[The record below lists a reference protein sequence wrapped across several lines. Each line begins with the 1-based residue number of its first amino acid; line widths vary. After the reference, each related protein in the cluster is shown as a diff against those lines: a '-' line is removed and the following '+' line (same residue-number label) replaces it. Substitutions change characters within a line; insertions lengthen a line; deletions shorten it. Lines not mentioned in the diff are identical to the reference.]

1 MTPHLHTQRKE
12 VMPPEFR
19 LVVDGPANPFDR
31 VVQAL
36 FDSLGRMTLEKASAL
51 VNLSPRW
58 FSSQFRRKTG
68 MGYREC
74 QVWTRLTI
82 ASVWLTN
89 FPWLRIADVAY
100 ELGYSDPIKFGV
112 AFKKQYGL
120 SPRAFRNCSA
130 EETGTVSRNIST
142 VRQNEP
148 FTVGQSI
155 FFNGSRYNLSP
166 PTYAKILRV
175 RKTG

>member
-1 MTPHLHTQRKE
+1 
-12 VMPPEFR
+12 MPPEFR

-100 ELGYSDPIKFGV
+100 ELGYSYPIKFGV